1 MQSFSSSLKIS
12 KIRMETNKVN
22 PASWS
27 TFLSC
32 TEHCAKAG
40 DFPPI
45 CFLKWCPVTSHS
57 AGGSPWQGSL
67 HSSTEVSWSK
77 GNLAYDSLWSPS
89 VWALGQDWVFQRC
102 LLGHCCISNNRGLK
116 YKTSNLFHRLSRVK
130 NPLWPLC
137 FLCFPGFFSHQKTDS
152 GW

>member
-45 CFLKWCPVTSHS
+45 CVKMMSCYFPQCRRQPMARKLTQQHW
-57 AGGSPWQGSL
+57 GELEQREFG
-67 HSSTEVSWSK
+67 
-77 GNLAYDSLWSPS
+77 LWLSMEPFC
-89 VWALGQDWVFQRC
+89 VALGQDWVFQRC

-130 NPLWPLC
+130 TPLWPLC